1 MSRLGTLTE
10 VSPKGPDEFES
21 VWGVTVG
28 GIDVDA
34 FEASWSATNFGV
46 GLRASSSISKID
58 AGAVAFGGVVEVVDV
73 VVAVVRVAVLESNGK
88 LKPDQWFRQHPNV
101 QPGYLKLE

>member
-73 VVAVVRVAVLESNGK
+73 LGGERSKSKIEVWL
-88 LKPDQWFRQHPNV
+88 
-101 QPGYLKLE
+101 PGERLAKDSIGSFSLPFFS

>member
-1 MSRLGTLTE
+1 MHFWFKSGLRPRTSPGL
-10 VSPKGPDEFES
+10 VSQK
-21 VWGVTVG
+21 
-28 GIDVDA
+28 
-34 FEASWSATNFGV
+34 V
-46 GLRASSSISKID
+46 GLR
-58 AGAVAFGGVVEVVDV
+58 VVEVVDV